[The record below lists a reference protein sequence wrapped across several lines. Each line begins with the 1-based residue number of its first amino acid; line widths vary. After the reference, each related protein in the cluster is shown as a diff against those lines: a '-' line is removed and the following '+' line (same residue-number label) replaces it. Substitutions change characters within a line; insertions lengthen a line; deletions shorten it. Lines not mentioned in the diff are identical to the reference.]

1 MKFNFKELNANA
13 RLSLIVGGLALIN
26 VGSGCSQTANP
37 TAPESV
43 VQAPAAQTQGDSK
56 AESAE
61 QTQAR
66 KEILSLCEKLAQD
79 DTSQLRPLYTEEA
92 FRIQCGEWI
101 LTAVNLFS
109 MEENIGDLA
118 AMADLKKF
126 VQESKLD
133 ELDLDPILAD
143 DKSMFGGKI
152 VAEAYEKLPAEN
164 RLEIALQCGTLVKA
178 MEKQLTMLDQEAQE
192 DAAEGDQKEKNSS
205 SEQGEENSVGDEPG
219 PLEFFLRG
227 KVQEIIWAENRAT
240 LRAGYQLS
248 DFNDDELAEMDLDR
262 EDVTELPHPET
273 FLNFVRI
280 DGKWFFDGV
289 DTEKSYASFK
299 EKFGSSQMEDSM
311 PLIENIE
318 LKGEAVSGTE
328 IALSDYKGK
337 VVLIDCWGTWCG
349 PCVASLPKLKALYEE
364 FHDQG
369 FEIIGVAA
377 DEKEDLE
384 KFLVKRPLP
393 WQQIVDA
400 DGKLGE
406 RLGIQAFPTLL
417 LVDREGK
424 NVKNFVGE
432 SSGLKTLIGLLLEGK
447 SLEEVVEKADSE
459 TPVSNE
465 EQN

>member
-26 VGSGCSQTANP
+26 VGSGCSQTVNP

-143 DKSMFGGKI
+143 DKCMFGGKI

-178 MEKQLTMLDQEAQE
+178 VEKQLTMLDQEAQE
-192 DAAEGDQKEKNSS
+192 DAAEGDQKEKSSS

-219 PLEFFLRG
+219 PL
-227 KVQEIIWAENRAT
+227 
-240 LRAGYQLS
+240 
-248 DFNDDELAEMDLDR
+248 
-262 EDVTELPHPET
+262 
-273 FLNFVRI
+273 
-280 DGKWFFDGV
+280 
-289 DTEKSYASFK
+289 
-299 EKFGSSQMEDSM
+299 
-311 PLIENIE
+311 
-318 LKGEAVSGTE
+318 
-328 IALSDYKGK
+328 
-337 VVLIDCWGTWCG
+337 
-349 PCVASLPKLKALYEE
+349 
-364 FHDQG
+364 
-369 FEIIGVAA
+369 
-377 DEKEDLE
+377 
-384 KFLVKRPLP
+384 
-393 WQQIVDA
+393 
-400 DGKLGE
+400 
-406 RLGIQAFPTLL
+406 
-417 LVDREGK
+417 
-424 NVKNFVGE
+424 
-432 SSGLKTLIGLLLEGK
+432 
-447 SLEEVVEKADSE
+447 
-459 TPVSNE
+459 
-465 EQN
+465 